1 MEYLIDTVLDDTHLI
16 PILFIVIITII
27 VIKILIIVFNIPI
40 IITIITIIIIM
51 RMTSIVIINL
61 QHRWNEY
68 LINIDTILD
77 ARYTQTTSVQKCDIS
92 IFSGNVSY

>member
-16 PILFIVIITII
+16 PILVIVIITII
-27 VIKILIIVFNIPI
+27 VINILIIVF

-51 RMTSIVIINL
+51 RMTSIIINL

-77 ARYTQTTSVQKCDIS
+77 A
-92 IFSGNVSY
+92 